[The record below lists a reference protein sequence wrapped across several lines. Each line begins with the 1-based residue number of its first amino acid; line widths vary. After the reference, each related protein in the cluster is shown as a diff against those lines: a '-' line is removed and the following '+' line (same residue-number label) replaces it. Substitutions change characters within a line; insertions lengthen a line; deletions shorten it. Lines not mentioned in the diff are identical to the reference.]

1 MTIKSTLLE
10 VAIPSKVWSILILA
24 TTWLLYQNGNALD
37 LATYIGFNDLK
48 AFNEGWS
55 QNPKWTVLSL
65 QAHVQQENPAISLA
79 GRFGTGKHV
88 WKLSTHAIIG
98 RVLVVGALENIAE
111 ELEIFVSQR
120 NGLTMV
126 V

>member
-1 MTIKSTLLE
+1 MTVKLTLLE
-10 VAIPSKVWSILILA
+10 VAVPSKVWSILILV
-24 TTWLLYQNGNALD
+24 TTWLLYQIENASD
-37 LATYIGFNDLK
+37 LAPYIGFKDLK

-98 RVLVVGALENIAE
+98 RVLVVGALENIAQE
-111 ELEIFVSQR
+111 PQIFVSQR